1 MEFLTSII
9 RRGRAVLTPAR
20 GRGRTASCS
29 SVLSHSGVAGRS
41 LAIIMIAVT
50 VLLLGSALP
59 SFAITAPTSGSLF
72 FDVYDIVV
80 NSMLKGAVGFV
91 AAILVFMMGIG
102 LFFVQK
108 IIPGIIG
115 VVCAALI
122 IKADSIVTTLG
133 VIF

>member
-1 MEFLTSII
+1 MRQLKKVMECMKGIVGL
-9 RRGRAVLTPAR
+9 RRVRPKTESRRPMPW
-20 GRGRTASCS
+20 RTAT
-29 SVLSHSGVAGRS
+29 SGQS
-41 LAIIMIAVT
+41 LMMIMAVV

-72 FDVYDIVV
+72 YDVYDIVV
-80 NSMLKGAVGFV
+80 NSMLKGAIGFV

-122 IKADSIVTTLG
+122 IKADAIVTTLG
-133 VIF
+133 LTF

>member
-1 MEFLTSII
+1 MESLKDAMKSLKGIFET
-9 RRGRAVLTPAR
+9 AR
-20 GRGRTASCS
+20 GRGKGALHLPVPRK
-29 SVLSHSGVAGRS
+29 SVVSGQP
-41 LAIIMIAVT
+41 LLMITVIT

-72 FDVYDIVV
+72 YDVYDIVV

-91 AAILVFMMGIG
+91 SAILVFMMGIG

-122 IKADSIVTTLG
+122 IKADAIVTTLG
-133 VIF
+133 LIF

>member
-1 MEFLTSII
+1 M
-9 RRGRAVLTPAR
+9 PW
-20 GRGRTASCS
+20 RTAI
-29 SVLSHSGVAGRS
+29 SGQSLVMLMAVA
-41 LAIIMIAVT
+41 

-72 FDVYDIVV
+72 YDVYDIVV
-80 NSMLKGAVGFV
+80 NSMLKGAIGFV

-122 IKADSIVTTLG
+122 IKADAIVTTLG
-133 VIF
+133 LTF

>member
-1 MEFLTSII
+1 MRQLKDVMECVKGMVGLPRVRHKMES
-9 RRGRAVLTPAR
+9 RRPMRW
-20 GRGRTASCS
+20 RTAI
-29 SVLSHSGVAGRS
+29 SGQS
-41 LAIIMIAVT
+41 LMMIMAVG

-72 FDVYDIVV
+72 YDVYDIVG

-115 VVCAALI
+115 VVCAALV
-122 IKADSIVTTLG
+122 IKADAIVTSLG
-133 VIF
+133 LIF

>member
-1 MEFLTSII
+1 MESLKDAMKSLKGIFE
-9 RRGRAVLTPAR
+9 AAQ
-20 GRGRTASCS
+20 
-29 SVLSHSGVAGRS
+29 GRS
-41 LAIIMIAVT
+41 KRELRVPGPRKSIVSGQSLLMITAIT

-72 FDVYDIVV
+72 YDVYDIVV
-80 NSMLKGAVGFV
+80 NSMLKGAIGFV

-122 IKADSIVTTLG
+122 IKADAIVTTLG
-133 VIF
+133 LIF

>member
-1 MEFLTSII
+1 MRQLKDVMECVKGMVGLPRVRHKMESH
-9 RRGRAVLTPAR
+9 RPMRW
-20 GRGRTASCS
+20 RTAI
-29 SVLSHSGVAGRS
+29 SGQS
-41 LAIIMIAVT
+41 LMMIMAVGM
-50 VLLLGSALP
+50 LLLGSALP

-72 FDVYDIVV
+72 YDVYDIVV

-115 VVCAALI
+115 VVCAALV
-122 IKADSIVTTLG
+122 IKADAIVTSLG
-133 VIF
+133 LTF

>member
-1 MEFLTSII
+1 MRQLKKVMECMKGTVVLPRVRPRTES
-9 RRGRAVLTPAR
+9 RRPMPW
-20 GRGRTASCS
+20 RTAI
-29 SVLSHSGVAGRS
+29 SGQSLVMLMAVA
-41 LAIIMIAVT
+41 

-72 FDVYDIVV
+72 YDVYDIVV
-80 NSMLKGAVGFV
+80 NSMLKGAIGFV

-122 IKADSIVTTLG
+122 IKADAIVTTLG
-133 VIF
+133 LTF

>member
-1 MEFLTSII
+1 MRQLKEVMECMKGIVGLPRVRPKTES
-9 RRGRAVLTPAR
+9 RRPMQLKTVISGQSLMMLMAVA
-20 GRGRTASCS
+20 
-29 SVLSHSGVAGRS
+29 
-41 LAIIMIAVT
+41 

-72 FDVYDIVV
+72 YDVYDIVV
-80 NSMLKGAVGFV
+80 NSMLKGAIGFV

-122 IKADSIVTTLG
+122 IKADAIVTTLG
-133 VIF
+133 LTF

>member
-1 MEFLTSII
+1 MKSLQNII
-9 RRGRAVLTPAR
+9 RSVRGVFGTASRR
-20 GRGRTASCS
+20 QRTASRGQVPRKGAVS
-29 SVLSHSGVAGRS
+29 RRS
-41 LAIIMIAVT
+41 LVMAVAVAI
-50 VLLLGSALP
+50 LLLGSALP

-72 FDVYDIVV
+72 YDVYDIVV
-80 NSMLKGAVGFV
+80 NSMLKGAIGFV

-122 IKADSIVTTLG
+122 IKADAIVTSLG
-133 VIF
+133 LMF

>member
-1 MEFLTSII
+1 MELLKNI
-9 RRGRAVLTPAR
+9 RCSLKRAVGLAHSRMVSR
-20 GRGRTASCS
+20 GPVSRKRVVSGQSL
-29 SVLSHSGVAGRS
+29 VLVMA
-41 LAIIMIAVT
+41 LCA
-50 VLLLGSALP
+50 LLFGSALP
-59 SFAITAPTSGSLF
+59 SFAINAPAAGSLF

-115 VVCAALI
+115 VVCAALV
-122 IKADSIVTTLG
+122 IKADAIVTSLG
-133 VIF
+133 LIF

>member
-1 MEFLTSII
+1 MKGTVVFPLVRPRTES
-9 RRGRAVLTPAR
+9 RRPMPW
-20 GRGRTASCS
+20 RTAI
-29 SVLSHSGVAGRS
+29 SGQS
-41 LAIIMIAVT
+41 LVMLIAVA

-72 FDVYDIVV
+72 YDVYDIVV
-80 NSMLKGAVGFV
+80 NSMLKGAIGFV

-122 IKADSIVTTLG
+122 IKADAIVTTLG
-133 VIF
+133 LTF

>member
-1 MEFLTSII
+1 
-9 RRGRAVLTPAR
+9 
-20 GRGRTASCS
+20 
-29 SVLSHSGVAGRS
+29 
-41 LAIIMIAVT
+41 MIAVT

>member
-1 MEFLTSII
+1 MESLKDAMKSLKGIFE
-9 RRGRAVLTPAR
+9 AVR
-20 GRGRTASCS
+20 GRGKRAVHLPVPRKSIVSGQSLLMITA
-29 SVLSHSGVAGRS
+29 
-41 LAIIMIAVT
+41 IT

-72 FDVYDIVV
+72 YDVYDIVV
-80 NSMLKGAVGFV
+80 NSMLKGAIGFV

-122 IKADSIVTTLG
+122 IKADAIVTTLG
-133 VIF
+133 LIF

>member
-1 MEFLTSII
+1 MESLKII
-9 RRGRAVLTPAR
+9 MQTVRGFI
-20 GRGRTASCS
+20 GTASTQRRA
-29 SVLSHSGVAGRS
+29 GAGRPVAQKSIVSRQS
-41 LAIIMIAVT
+41 LVMSIAVI
-50 VLLLGSALP
+50 VLLSGSALP

-72 FDVYDIVV
+72 YDVYDIVV
-80 NSMLKGAVGFV
+80 NSMLKGAIGFV

-122 IKADSIVTTLG
+122 IKADAIVASLG
-133 VIF
+133 LVF

>member
-1 MEFLTSII
+1 MRQLKDVMECVKGMVGLPRVRHKTKS
-9 RRGRAVLTPAR
+9 RRPMRWKTVI
-20 GRGRTASCS
+20 
-29 SVLSHSGVAGRS
+29 SGQSLVMIMAG
-41 LAIIMIAVT
+41 A

-59 SFAITAPTSGSLF
+59 TFAITAPTSGSLF
-72 FDVYDIVV
+72 YDVYDIVV
-80 NSMLKGAVGFV
+80 NSMLKPAIGVV

-122 IKADSIVTTLG
+122 IKADAIVTTLG
-133 VIF
+133 LTF

>member
-1 MEFLTSII
+1 MKSLQNVMRSV
-9 RRGRAVLTPAR
+9 RGVF
-20 GRGRTASCS
+20 GTASRRQITAS
-29 SVLSHSGVAGRS
+29 RRRQVPRKGAVSRQSLVMAVAV
-41 LAIIMIAVT
+41 AI
-50 VLLLGSALP
+50 LLLGSALP

-72 FDVYDIVV
+72 YDVYDIVV
-80 NSMLKGAVGFV
+80 NSMLKGAIGFV

-122 IKADSIVTTLG
+122 IKADAIVTSLG
-133 VIF
+133 LMF

>member
-1 MEFLTSII
+1 MRQLKDVMECVKGMVGLPRVRHKPTS
-9 RRGRAVLTPAR
+9 RRPMPWKTVISGQSLVMILAVA
-20 GRGRTASCS
+20 
-29 SVLSHSGVAGRS
+29 
-41 LAIIMIAVT
+41 

-72 FDVYDIVV
+72 YDVYDIVV
-80 NSMLKGAVGFV
+80 NSMLKGAIGFV

-115 VVCAALI
+115 VVCDALI
-122 IKADSIVTTLG
+122 IKADAIVTTLG
-133 VIF
+133 LTF